1 MGGDVYTCCETVSGN
16 DNHYFFNEN
25 ICSIEDADSF
35 YRITETIALLLVVYA
50 LLQNLNDLYADN
62 LVNVE

>member
-1 MGGDVYTCCETVSGN
+1 MVFIHAVRQYLEMIITT
-16 DNHYFFNEN
+16 FFKEN
-25 ICSIEDADSF
+25 ICSIEDADSL

-50 LLQNLNDLYADN
+50 LLQNLHDLYADN